1 MYLSHSILSEF
12 PFFLIAIFIHS
23 QDLVDIVKIDAKE
36 LAAAYRN
43 VAERHIDVAEKGEET
58 SMEAWEKLNERNS
71 SRP

>member
-1 MYLSHSILSEF
+1 M
-12 PFFLIAIFIHS
+12 
-23 QDLVDIVKIDAKE
+23 
-36 LAAAYRN
+36 AAAYRN